1 MNYKIMGVIL
11 MALSACSTP
20 KQLERTATTLVLED
34 KTEKLTLAPTARTT
48 NLLPGAEKVTLK
60 AMQELSNAEHC
71 SKVLDMEL
79 KARTSYNRALNET
92 KNRAYLSG
100 ANAMAITSWSELP
113 NSMIMKSSL
122 YKCSAQKS

>member
-1 MNYKIMGVIL
+1 MNYKLMGLIL
-11 MALSACSTP
+11 MGLSACSA
-20 KQLERTATTLVLED
+20 QNQQDSTATTLVLED
-34 KTEKLTLAPTARTT
+34 KTDKLTLAPTARMT

-60 AMQELSNAEHC
+60 ALQELSNAENC

-92 KNRAYLSG
+92 KNRAFLSG

-122 YKCSAQKS
+122 YKCGTKKS

>member
-1 MNYKIMGVIL
+1 MNYKIVCLIL
-11 MALSACSTP
+11 IALSACSASN
-20 KQLERTATTLVLED
+20 QQDRAATTLVLED
-34 KTEKLTLAPTARTT
+34 KTDKLKLAPTARRT

-60 AMQELSNAEHC
+60 ALQELSNSENC

-92 KNRAYLSG
+92 KNRAFLSG
-100 ANAMAITSWSELP
+100 ANAMAITNWSELP

-122 YKCSAQKS
+122 YKCDTKKS

>member
-1 MNYKIMGVIL
+1 
-11 MALSACSTP
+11 MALPACSASN
-20 KQLERTATTLVLED
+20 QQDRAATTLVLED
-34 KTEKLTLAPTARTT
+34 KTDKLKLAPTARRT

-60 AMQELSNAEHC
+60 ALQELSNSENC

-79 KARTSYNRALNET
+79 KARTSYNKALNET
-92 KNRAYLSG
+92 KNRAFLSG

-122 YKCSAQKS
+122 YKCDTKKS

>member
-1 MNYKIMGVIL
+1 MTV
-11 MALSACSTP
+11 LSACSTP
-20 KQLERTATTLVLED
+20 NQLERTAKTLVLED
-34 KTEKLTLAPTARTT
+34 KTEKFTLAPTARTT
-48 NLLPGAEKVTLK
+48 NLLPGAEKVSLK
-60 AMQELSNAEHC
+60 ALQELNNAEYC

-92 KNRAYLSG
+92 KNRAFLSG

-122 YKCSAQKS
+122 YKCSTNKS